1 MSITSSQRDATG
13 TAASSRLTL
22 AMAAD
27 RLDAAVLLIS
37 RAAAGLFLL
46 LTAAILVHVVLRY
59 AAGINLVWLEELHWQ
74 LYAFLAT
81 LGVASAAA
89 TNSHVRL
96 DLLHPRFSRRTKA
109 FIEVVGQGL
118 FVLPLTVL
126 IGWHG
131 WLSVAQAFAINER
144 SVNEQ
149 GLPFTF
155 IVKAALPLACGLIGL
170 TAVARLLRAVPL
182 LGQPQLVDPVRR
194 TDWNRYRSLAMILGL
209 TGVAAVFT
217 AAGAIGRIE
226 PSYALVVLMF
236 ASFMAVLFS
245 GFPIAFV
252 LGGIAVVF
260 IGVGYAA
267 DYVGY
272 TLSAAHPGTKLYLG
286 TAAGFVNRIYGGL
299 LTKPELVA
307 LPMFIFMGLLLDR
320 SGMDDAGDAAALWP
334 GPWWA
339 GDQRGADWN
348 PARSQYRHHRGLGG
362 AAGPDQPAGHARP
375 GLCPAPGC
383 RHRLCG
389 RHARDPH
396 AAKHHAGDHGRSSLG
411 ASR

>member
-1 MSITSSQRDATG
+1 MSHRTPQADTAGSGVSGRPAAATG
-13 TAASSRLTL
+13 
-22 AMAAD
+22 AD
-27 RLDAAVLLIS
+27 RLDAAVLLVS
-37 RAAAGLFLL
+37 RVAAGLFLL

-89 TNSHVRL
+89 TDSHVRL

-109 FIEVVGQGL
+109 LIEVVGQGL
-118 FVLPLTVL
+118 FVLPLTAL
-126 IGWHG
+126 ISWHG
-131 WLSVAQAFAINER
+131 WLAVAQSVAISER

-149 GLPFTF
+149 GLPLTC

-182 LGQPQLVDPVRR
+182 LRQPQLTDPVRR
-194 TDWNRYRSLAMILGL
+194 TDRRRHRLLVVGLALA
-209 TGVAAVFT
+209 GVAAVLT

-236 ASFMAVLFS
+236 TSFMAVLFS

-272 TLSAAHPGTKLYLG
+272 TLNAAHPGTKLYLG
-286 TAAGFVNRIYGGL
+286 TAAGFVNRVYGGL

-320 SGMDDAGDAAALWP
+320 SGMAERMMQAM
-334 GPWWA
+334 
-339 GDQRGADWN
+339 
-348 PARSQYRHHRGLGG
+348 
-362 AAGPDQPAGHARP
+362 
-375 GLCPAPGC
+375 
-383 RHRLCG
+383 
-389 RHARDPH
+389 
-396 AAKHHAGDHGRSSLG
+396 
-411 ASR
+411 